1 MATLFIADLHL
12 QTEEPAITA
21 GFLRFLRGE
30 AKSAD
35 ALYILGDL
43 FEAWIGDD
51 DPNPLHREI
60 AAAIKVLVDSGV
72 PCYFIHGNRDFLIGQ
87 RYARESGMTLLPEEQ
102 VLNLY
107 GRNILIMHGDTLC
120 TDDTGYLAFRAKV
133 HTPWIQKVF
142 LALPLFIRNRIAARM
157 RAGSKAANSSKS
169 MTIMDVNP
177 QAVVKVMEKHR
188 VQWLIHGHTHR
199 PDVHSLIANG
209 EPAHRFRRLAQR
221 RIDGQS
227 YAGRCRTDR
236 LPVLTPPRLFAHFPT
251 TQPFSLPVLHA
262 ILCAL
267 ESSVF
272 RTTGVLRRMSSR
284 NNPARVAIVMGSK
297 SDWATM
303 QFAAEIFEILNVPH
317 HVEVV
322 SAHRTPDKLFSF
334 AESAEENGYEVII
347 AGAGGAAHL
356 PGMIAAKTLVPVLG
370 VPVQSAALS
379 GVDSLYSIVQMPRGI
394 PVGTL
399 AIGKAGAANAAL
411 LAAQILATH
420 DKDLHQRLAEW
431 RKAQTDEVLD
441 NPDPRGAA

>member
-51 DPNPLHREI
+51 DPNPLHREM
-60 AAAIKVLVDSGV
+60 AAAIKALVDSGV

-188 VQWLIHGHTHR
+188 VQWLIHDHTHR

-209 EPAHRFRRLAQR
+209 EPAHR
-221 RIDGQS
+221 
-227 YAGRCRTDR
+227 
-236 LPVLTPPRLFAHFPT
+236 V
-251 TQPFSLPVLHA
+251 
-262 ILCAL
+262 
-267 ESSVF
+267 
-272 RTTGVLRRMSSR
+272 
-284 NNPARVAIVMGSK
+284 
-297 SDWATM
+297 
-303 QFAAEIFEILNVPH
+303 
-317 HVEVV
+317 
-322 SAHRTPDKLFSF
+322 
-334 AESAEENGYEVII
+334 
-347 AGAGGAAHL
+347 
-356 PGMIAAKTLVPVLG
+356 VLG
-370 VPVQSAALS
+370 AWHSEGSMVKVTPESVELIAF
-379 GVDSLYSIVQMPRGI
+379 PF
-394 PVGTL
+394 
-399 AIGKAGAANAAL
+399 
-411 LAAQILATH
+411 
-420 DKDLHQRLAEW
+420 
-431 RKAQTDEVLD
+431 
-441 NPDPRGAA
+441 